1 MKTARYIEKLERWHI
16 NAEVSFRLY
25 QKLIISLAPNKIG
38 EEEASEN
45 LKAMQAYDG
54 VFEIFRNNA
63 RYTSLMSLAVLFVW
77 GTDKQGEPSMSIPN
91 LLGCLEESG
100 YIRNNDD
107 TATLTGLEQQLRT
120 LKSEEIKILRNQ
132 QMAHADKNPSKV
144 GVSDK
149 ELREMLNLS
158 RDVFAFAYKVTG
170 GEIHHGYY
178 SPIVD
183 DVDMGID
190 KLLTDIRAINK

>member
-1 MKTARYIEKLERWHI
+1 MNTARYIEKLERWYI
-16 NAEVSFRLY
+16 NAEASFRLY
-25 QKLIISLAPNKIG
+25 QRLTISLAPNKIG
-38 EEEASEN
+38 EKEASKN
-45 LKAMQAYDG
+45 LKAMQVYDG
-54 VFEIFRNNA
+54 VFEIFRKNA
-63 RYTSLMSLAVLFVW
+63 RYTSLMSLAVLFVR
-77 GTDKQGEPSMSIPN
+77 GTDKQGEPSMSIPD
-91 LLGCLEESG
+91 LLGRLVKSD

-107 TATLTGLEQQLRT
+107 TATLTDLEQQLRT
-120 LKSEEIKILRNQ
+120 LKSEEIKIWRNQ
-132 QMAHADKNPSKV
+132 QMAHADKNPSKI

-158 RDVFAFAYKVTG
+158 RDIFAFAYKVTT
-170 GEIHHGYY
+170 GEIHNEYY